1 MPAACK
7 RSEPLPSEARLRD
20 VHSLVQQRRRSSRQA
35 HRHRTARI
43 CLLPEGSHRQRAG
56 PAGEEG
62 GAAARWQGGRAGRPE
77 PRDGSRSVGAASQ
90 RARNGSRRKLSTPAA
105 GGGRRAA
112 RTGGGYLG
120 SPARHALGRPPPVSV
135 ASSTDRSERAEQQ
148 RDPRYPG
155 WDITAPARAARRRG
169 GGLTCSL
176 ARAPHFRGTDLP
188 VSPCLASRRGLA

>member
-1 MPAACK
+1 MPAACPCPGPLH
-7 RSEPLPSEARLRD
+7 SVAHPAAQAQLQTGASPPHSVYLPSARGI
-20 VHSLVQQRRRSSRQA
+20 SQPGAGASWRRGRG
-35 HRHRTARI
+35 
-43 CLLPEGSHRQRAG
+43 GSTL
-56 PAGEEG
+56 AGE
-62 GAAARWQGGRAGRPE
+62 GGRAGRPE

-90 RARNGSRRKLSTPAA
+90 RAGNGSRRKLLTPAA